1 MATDAHTHGAELGDR
16 DDLGELILLAGP
28 DVDAIEWEPLG
39 DDPALQHK
47 VLWRSGSVVLGL
59 IKVAPGGVNPA
70 HVHEYAQHHILVTQ
84 GEATMVG
91 KRLGVGSYAYIPPGV
106 AHDVT
111 DVGPDGVTFF
121 YTYRPIEVRVEDR
134 HLGHAHPAVSDAQA
148 AVAF

>member
-1 MATDAHTHGAELGDR
+1 MATDAHTQAASPADR
-16 DDLGELILLAGP
+16 DDLGNLILLSGS
-28 DVDAIEWEPLG
+28 DVEEIPWETLH

-59 IKVAPGGVNPA
+59 IKVEPGAVNPS

-91 KRLGVGSYAYIPPGV
+91 KRMGPGSYAYIPPGV
-106 AHDVT
+106 AHDVV
-111 DVGPDGVTFF
+111 DVGPEGVIFF
-121 YTYRPIEVRVEDR
+121 YTYRPIEVRADER
-134 HLGHAHPAVSDAQA
+134 HAHSHPAVSDAQS